1 MAYPKHVVWTAAAV
15 SDFEEILDYLNTEW
29 GRRVVTEF
37 VAILSTTTELISRL
51 PGTFMIIN
59 KRKRIRRCV
68 LSKHYSLY
76 YLVKRDQVEILR
88 LVHHKR
94 NPKRLNFL

>member
-1 MAYPKHVVWTAAAV
+1 
-15 SDFEEILDYLNTEW
+15 
-29 GRRVVTEF
+29 
-37 VAILSTTTELISRL
+37 
-51 PGTFMIIN
+51 MIIN

-94 NPKRLNFL
+94 NPKRLNF